1 MVGIPVAAYIGPP
14 RGLTKHVSTLGI
26 FSKCW
31 VENKIAPGAPFSCQ
45 TACLYHGECGGMSCA
60 TSRPGPGPGRAGFQ
74 LYTCALPL
82 PSWLITGRIP
92 LSPRRNSA
100 DSTAGS
106 HASTLVGHTCGWD
119 PRSGMYRAA
128 TGPHKTCIDTWNF
141 FLSVGSKIKSRPA
154 LCFRAKPL
162 ASTMESVGVCHAR
175 PQGPGRAR
183 AGPVSNFIPSRSR
196 YLPGS

>member
-1 MVGIPVAAYIGPP
+1 MVGTPVAAYIGPP

-26 FSKCW
+26 FSKCL
-31 VENKIAPGAPFSCQ
+31 VENKIAPGAPFSCQTACLYPGECGGMSCATSRPGPGRFSTCYLRVPAAFLAHNGSNTALEYRSRIPFSCQ

-74 LYTCALPL
+74 LYTFALPL

-106 HASTLVGHTCGWD
+106 HASTWVGHTCGWD
-119 PRSGMYRAA
+119 PRSVIYRAA
-128 TGPHKTCIDTWNF
+128 TGPH
-141 FLSVGSKIKSRPA
+141 
-154 LCFRAKPL
+154 
-162 ASTMESVGVCHAR
+162 
-175 PQGPGRAR
+175 
-183 AGPVSNFIPSRSR
+183 
-196 YLPGS
+196 